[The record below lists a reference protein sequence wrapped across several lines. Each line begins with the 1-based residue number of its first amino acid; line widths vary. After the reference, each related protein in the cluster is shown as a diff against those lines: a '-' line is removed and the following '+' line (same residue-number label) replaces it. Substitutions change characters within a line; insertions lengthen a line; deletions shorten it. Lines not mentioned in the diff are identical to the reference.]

1 MVGVIYQFY
10 YGGGD
15 TFTFFHLGSKY
26 IYEAFIDNPAVGLS
40 MIFGEMELSAEN
52 FNYASRI
59 YTYGDSASYAVV
71 RVAAFFDILTFHSYS
86 ATAMFFA
93 AISFSGVW
101 MVYMVFSKMYV
112 QYSKQLAYGILFFPS
127 LFFWGSGLLK
137 DTITLAAVGWLFYA
151 MTNLNK
157 GGIKRL
163 LNVLLLLISIYVL
176 YVIKIYILICIL
188 PALVFW
194 FFLRY
199 QTKIKNPVL
208 KLIIVPFLIL
218 IGLGSAYIMGL
229 QLGQLEG
236 RYSLDNVAKTAEE
249 TAKWNYFV
257 SNRSDGSGYNLGDYD
272 FSPSGLLRK
281 FLPAVGTTFF
291 RPFLWEVKN
300 PVMLLAAMENT
311 LILYLFIMCF
321 IRFKNFKYMLK
332 EPLITFCIIFAVLF
346 SFAVGVTT
354 YNFGS
359 LVRYKIP
366 MLVFFV
372 PTLFLISRKRLKL

>member
-1 MVGVIYQFY
+1 
-10 YGGGD
+10 
-15 TFTFFHLGSKY
+15 
-26 IYEAFIDNPAVGLS
+26 
-40 MIFGEMELSAEN
+40 
-52 FNYASRI
+52 
-59 YTYGDSASYAVV
+59 
-71 RVAAFFDILTFHSYS
+71 
-86 ATAMFFA
+86 
-93 AISFSGVW
+93 
-101 MVYMVFSKMYV
+101 
-112 QYSKQLAYGILFFPS
+112 
-127 LFFWGSGLLK
+127 
-137 DTITLAAVGWLFYA
+137 
-151 MTNLNK
+151 
-157 GGIKRL
+157 
-163 LNVLLLLISIYVL
+163 L
-176 YVIKIYILICIL
+176 YVIKIYILMCIL

-218 IGLGSAYIMGL
+218 IGIGSAYIMGL

-236 RYSLDNVAKTAEE
+236 RYSLENVAQTAQE
-249 TAKWNYFV
+249 TAKWNYYV
-257 SNRSDGSGYNLGDYD
+257 SERSNGSGYSLGDYD

-291 RPFLWEVKN
+291 RPFLWEVRN